1 MQHLSLDC
9 LRKLIVEGAFMP
21 PRSEGSPELSGTT
34 AILLVFQADSQHKE
48 ITDVYVGLICRVKSH
63 CNNTTKS
70 FNFLVTQ
77 ISLYCSLVLQ
87 VSQSQ
92 LEHSSSQPGP
102 WPSGPFSSSQP
113 GPWPSGPFSSSQP
126 GPWPSGPFS
135 SSPLL
140 DASSSAPWSGVSDLL
155 KLTALYTISEF
166 N

>member
-1 MQHLSLDC
+1 MLTACTQIG
-9 LRKLIVEGAFMP
+9 IVNSNKNA
-21 PRSEGSPELSGTT
+21 
-34 AILLVFQADSQHKE
+34 
-48 ITDVYVGLICRVKSH
+48 VK

-70 FNFLVTQ
+70 FNLLVTQ

-113 GPWPSGPFSSSQP
+113 GPWPSGPFSSS
-126 GPWPSGPFS
+126 
-135 SSPLL
+135 PLL
-140 DASSSAPWSGVSDLL
+140 DAYSSAPWSGVSDLL

>member
-1 MQHLSLDC
+1 MPLGKGAAKRLDQNA
-9 LRKLIVEGAFMP
+9 RNYLILDG
-21 PRSEGSPELSGTT
+21 
-34 AILLVFQADSQHKE
+34 LL
-48 ITDVYVGLICRVKSH
+48 

-77 ISLYCSLVLQ
+77 ISLCCSLVLQ

-102 WPSGPFSSSQP
+102 WPSV
-113 GPWPSGPFSSSQP
+113 PSPLLSLVLGLQVP
-126 GPWPSGPFS
+126 
-135 SSPLL
+135 SPLL